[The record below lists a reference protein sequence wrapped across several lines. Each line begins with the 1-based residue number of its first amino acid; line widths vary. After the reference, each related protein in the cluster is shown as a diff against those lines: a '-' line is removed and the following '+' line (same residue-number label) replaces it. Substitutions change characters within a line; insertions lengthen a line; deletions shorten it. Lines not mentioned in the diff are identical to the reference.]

1 MPTRRRIH
9 TSLKLLAHT
18 NALPNEYRQQIS
30 ASQLSKYKRLF
41 NPEEYFGHELNS
53 TAVAEI
59 DTLRLLNENKEL
71 KRILLL
77 QVKLFAALKYF
88 FITKKETLKCL
99 NNDQFLNYISAF
111 EKHLSKTRMAR
122 FLKVS
127 PQTISA
133 ALKRKAFACG
143 QSVHGLCHKK
153 YFQQLTPIEV
163 TKIKSYCEDEKY
175 QYWPLMSIY
184 YQGLKDKV
192 FQFRLATFYKYAKI
206 MGLTRK
212 SKRNHRPTKGLK
224 SSKVN
229 EYWNA
234 DITLYTTADNVKQY
248 IYLVMDHFSKKIL
261 AFKVG
266 DKVCSVIRTE
276 SFKDAVEAFLTQNS
290 QDMTTLVVDGG
301 PENCNA
307 NVDGYLE
314 SVKNILRK
322 VVALK
327 DIIPSNSPVEALNKV
342 LKNNY
347 LNKMNVANK
356 EALTKILKE
365 VVEDYNNRPH
375 GSLLGFTPNEV
386 YNDDKIDLPTNFR
399 EARDYRK
406 NFNRNFC
413 CINKT

>member
-1 MPTRRRIH
+1 
-9 TSLKLLAHT
+9 
-18 NALPNEYRQQIS
+18 
-30 ASQLSKYKRLF
+30 
-41 NPEEYFGHELNS
+41 
-53 TAVAEI
+53 
-59 DTLRLLNENKEL
+59 
-71 KRILLL
+71 
-77 QVKLFAALKYF
+77 LFAALKHF

-111 EKHLSKTRMAR
+111 EKHFSKTHIAR

-133 ALKRKAFACG
+133 ALKRKTFACG
-143 QSVHGLCHKK
+143 QSVVGLCHKK

-163 TKIKSYCEDEKY
+163 TKIKSYCEDENSLSEANY

-184 YQGLKDKV
+184 YQGLKDRV

-206 MGLTRK
+206 MGLSRK
-212 SKRNHRPTKGLK
+212 SKRNFRPTKGLV
-224 SSKVN
+224 SNKVN

-234 DITLYTTADNVKQY
+234 DITIFKTADNMKHY

-261 AFKVG
+261 SYRISDSVCGKV
-266 DKVCSVIRTE
+266 RTE
-276 SFKDAVEAFLTQNS
+276 TFREAVAECLKTQNEES
-290 QDMTTLVVDGG
+290 TKLVVDGG
-301 PENCNA
+301 PENN
-307 NVDGYLE
+307 NNQVDSYIE
-314 SVKNILRK
+314 TVKALLQK

-327 DIIPSNSPVEALNKV
+327 DVIFSNSPVEALNKV

-347 LNKMNVANK
+347 LNKMNVAN
-356 EALTKILKE
+356 EQALKKVLKE

-386 YNDDKIDLPTNFR
+386 YQNKKPEISMNFH
-399 EARDYRK
+399 EARQKRK
-406 NFNRNFC
+406 NYNRNYC